1 MMAMNTTIRF
11 TPGNTDSREET
22 GILKR
27 TVAGILAGGLLL
39 AAGVAIAAESE
50 FPASVNET
58 ASSAWH
64 AGDWGPRNT
73 RDVPRAVG
81 SVFPSSV
88 SEVGPSDVHGFD
100 IQSPGVINT
109 IRFTGSAIPMS
120 TNETSTYR

>member
-1 MMAMNTTIRF
+1 M
-11 TPGNTDSREET
+11 
-22 GILKR
+22 
-27 TVAGILAGGLLL
+27 
-39 AAGVAIAAESE
+39 
-50 FPASVNET
+50 NET

-88 SEVGPSDVHGFD
+88 SEVGPSDAHSFD
-100 IQSPGVINT
+100 IQSPDVTHI

-120 TNETSTYR
+120 INETSTYR